1 MELADMTNANAV
13 AAFTYDPG
21 SVTKDTF
28 FSMPDDYQENCIRI
42 MAMTAYAE
50 NLGGE
55 GLSMWV
61 RKAPDNARRRLVARL
76 AYEELDHGYRIYKV
90 LNDLGISENRVNDI
104 ANGKTNDKGAIHISL
119 NPAEQ
124 MYGGSGEYWLDL
136 ALHCVLMDLAGKY
149 IVGNFIDSS
158 YAPWADAAK
167 TIVDE
172 EKLHIGFGRRE
183 LERCIDEGVSPDLL
197 QERFTFWYSKALNFF
212 GPPPG
217 KSAELLKKYG
227 IKRKNND
234 ELRDEFKADIEKY
247 FSSIDLLKI
256 IRLNKNTYPFE

>member
-1 MELADMTNANAV
+1 MNNTNIFND
-13 AAFTYDPG
+13 FEYTPG
-21 SVTKDTF
+21 SVTKETF

-42 MAMTAYAE
+42 MSMTAYAE

-55 GLSMWV
+55 GLSIWV
-61 RKAPDNARRRLVARL
+61 KKAPDNARRRLVARL
-76 AYEELDHGYRIYKV
+76 AYEELDHGYRIYKI
-90 LNDLGISENRVNDI
+90 LKDLGISEDRVNEI
-104 ANGKTNDKGAIHISL
+104 ANGKVNNKGAIHVSL

-149 IVGNFIDSS
+149 IVGNFLDSS
-158 YAPWADAAK
+158 YAPWAAAAK

-183 LERCIDEGVSPDLL
+183 LERCIDEGVSFDLL

-212 GPPPG
+212 GPPAG

-227 IKRKNND
+227 IKRKDND
-234 ELRDEFKADIEKY
+234 ELRDEFKSDVENY
-247 FSSIDLLKI
+247 FLSINLLKVI
-256 IRLNKNTYPFE
+256 NLNKNTYPFE